1 MRKVIAVNKDNY
13 AVIEVAKQGP
23 PGAGGDSFYVRPTP
37 MSITVGGAVTGTSF
51 NGSIQ
56 DCLDIILYPYQDP
69 TFTNFDL
76 FGFSTLEVG
85 AAIPAGNLTFSWNTS
100 NSENI
105 IPDTISIRNSSD
117 GITYVTDSSND
128 GLETVTIA
136 SDVQRVTSGAKT
148 FTIYA
153 KNTKD
158 LNISRNYN
166 VNWYWKVWYGES
178 TNTSLD
184 TEEEVESL
192 RVGQL
197 RSSVNGTYSFL
208 GGGYKWIAYPTLMG
222 LKSNFTDVATGFPV
236 AMEVPITVSLT
247 NAYGI
252 TTNYYVH
259 RTYNVL
265 GGSINIAVS

>member
-23 PGAGGDSFYVRPTP
+23 PGAGGDSFYVRHTP
-37 MSITVGGAVTGTSF
+37 MPITVGGAVVGTSF
-51 NGSIQ
+51 NGSVQ
-56 DCLDIILYPYQDP
+56 DCLDIILYPYQEP
-69 TFTNFDL
+69 TFTGFSVS
-76 FGFSTLEVG
+76 GFSTLEVG
-85 AAIPAGNLTFSWNTS
+85 ATIPAGNLTFSWTTS
-100 NSENI
+100 N
-105 IPDTISIRNSSD
+105 PDNVAPNSISIRNSSD
-117 GITYVTDSSND
+117 GVTYVSDSPND
-128 GLETVTIA
+128 GTETVVITSSI
-136 SDVQRVTSGAKT
+136 QRVTSGAKT

-178 TNTSLD
+178 TNPILD
-184 TEEEVESL
+184 TEDEVEAL

-197 RSSVNGTYSFL
+197 RYSVNGTYSFL
-208 GGGYKWIAYPTLMG
+208 GGGYKWLAYPTSMG
-222 LKSNFTDVATGFPV
+222 LRSNFTDVNTGFPV
-236 AMEVPITVSLT
+236 AMEVPITLSLT
-247 NAYGI
+247 NAYGV
-252 TTNYYVH
+252 TTNYYAH